1 LIAVPPSRLATL
13 LRGLHE
19 PDALAAVI
27 GTVESG
33 TGIAVEMKSTRVCR
47 RLHTRNR

>member
-1 LIAVPPSRLATL
+1 LTAL

-27 GTVESG
+27 GKVEPGS
-33 TGIAVEMKSTRVCR
+33 GIAVEMDRSSPGV
-47 RLHTRNR
+47 